1 MEDLLSDPTGVQEFT
16 NYLQKEKSEENILF
30 WLAVNDLRRSSQS
43 QVLWKVQEIY
53 EYVIFSAGVHNSFK
67 FNFKEITLNTVHP
80 EK

>member
-53 EYVIFSAGVHNSFK
+53 E
-67 FNFKEITLNTVHP
+67 
-80 EK
+80 